1 MKFKDTM
8 TWKALVIDDEEGV
21 RKVLSISLS
30 DAGCEVIA
38 AADGMEGLRLF
49 RDMSPQIVL
58 TDIRMPG
65 MNGLDLLQKLK
76 TEEGDK
82 EVIVIT
88 GFGDMDLA
96 IRALQLDASDFIT
109 KPIHH
114 DALMVALNRAKE
126 RYLTRKDLHDY
137 TSLMEERWITTA
149 EELARTFNFQTHLIE
164 SSIDGIMGWDKDGRV
179 LTFNRSMEK
188 MLGFSKQEVRGKI
201 AFHAFFPVGA
211 AETFSDALRSE
222 DFGGRDRLMLYET
235 TLLDRNGARIPV
247 QLSATVLVEE
257 NQEIGMVGFF
267 RDLREIRRLEQ
278 QFADETRLL
287 HQDKMISLGRLAASV
302 VHEINNP
309 LAGILNYIRL
319 MLKIVNR
326 DAMNPDQLDKFKRY
340 LTLIE
345 GETSRCSRIVS
356 NLLAFSRKS
365 QMEFTDVD
373 VNELVQKCLL
383 LSRHKVSLQNIE
395 IQTALDP
402 GSPRVHGDYNQIQ
415 QALINL
421 IFNAVDAMPGGGTL
435 SLASVLRPSGQTV
448 QIRVADT
455 GCGIPKEEQ
464 EHLFEPFYTTK
475 KEGKGLGLGLAT
487 VQGIMERH
495 RGRVCVES
503 DPGKGSVFTLE
514 LPVRPRKV

>member
-1 MKFKDTM
+1 MKDKNTM
-8 TWKALVIDDEEGV
+8 TWKALVIDDEAGI
-21 RKVLSISLS
+21 RKVLSIALA
-30 DAGCEVIA
+30 DAGCEVIE

-49 RDMSPQIVL
+49 REISPQIVL

-88 GFGDMDLA
+88 GFGEMELA

-114 DALMVALNRAKE
+114 EALTVALKRAKE
-126 RYLTRKDLHDY
+126 RYLTRKDLNDY

-179 LTFNRSMEK
+179 VTFNRSMEK
-188 MLGFSKQEVRGKI
+188 MLGFSKQEVRGRV

-211 AETFSDALRSE
+211 AERFSEALRSE
-222 DFGGRDRLMLYET
+222 DFGGKDRLMLYEM
-235 TLLDRNGARIPV
+235 TLLDRYGARIPV

-257 NQEIGMVGFF
+257 DQEIGMVGFF
-267 RDLREIRRLEQ
+267 RDLRETRRLEQ
-278 QFADETRLL
+278 QFADQERLL

-326 DAMNPDQLDKFKRY
+326 DAINADQLDKFKRY
-340 LTLIE
+340 LTLID

-373 VNELVQKCLL
+373 VNELVQKCVL
-383 LSRHKVSLQNIE
+383 LSQHKVALQNIE
-395 IQTALDP
+395 IRTVLDP
-402 GSPRVHGDYNQIQ
+402 GSPRVNGDYNQIQ

-421 IFNAVDAMPGGGTL
+421 IFNAVDAMVEGGTL
-435 SLASVLRPSGQTV
+435 CLSSVLKPSEQSV
-448 QIRVADT
+448 QIKVADT

-487 VQGIMERH
+487 VEGIVERH
-495 RGRVCVES
+495 RGKIFVQSES
-503 DPGKGSVFTLE
+503 GKGSVFTLE
-514 LPVRPRKV
+514 LPVRFQAH

>member
-1 MKFKDTM
+1 MKDRDTM
-8 TWKALVIDDEEGV
+8 TWKALVIDDEAGI
-21 RKVLSISLS
+21 RKVLSIALS

-38 AADGMEGLRLF
+38 AADGREGLRLF
-49 RDMSPQIVL
+49 REISPQIVL

-65 MNGLDLLQKLK
+65 MNGLDLLRTLK
-76 TEEGDK
+76 AEEGDK

-109 KPIHH
+109 KPIHN
-114 DALMVALNRAKE
+114 DALMVALKRAKE

-149 EELARTFNFQTHLIE
+149 EELARTFNFQSHLIE
-164 SSIDGIMGWDKDGRV
+164 SSIDGIMGWDRDGRV
-179 LTFNRSMEK
+179 VTFNRSMEK
-188 MLGFSKQEVRGKI
+188 MLGFSKQEVRGKVS
-201 AFHAFFPVGA
+201 FHAFFALGA
-211 AETFSDALRSE
+211 AETFSHALCSE
-222 DFGGRDRLMLYET
+222 DFGGKNRLMLYET
-235 TLLDRNGARIPV
+235 TLMDRNGAGIPV
-247 QLSATVLVEE
+247 QLSATVLREE
-257 NQEIGMVGFF
+257 DQVIGTVGFF

-278 QFADETRLL
+278 QFADQTRLL

-326 DAMNPDQLDKFKRY
+326 DTMSPDQLDKFKRY

-345 GETSRCSRIVS
+345 GETSRCSGIVS

-365 QMEFTDVD
+365 QTEFTDVD
-373 VNELVQKCLL
+373 VNELIRKCIL
-383 LSRHKVSLQNIE
+383 LSQHKMSLQDIE
-395 IQTALDP
+395 IRTVLDP
-402 GSPRVHGDYNQIQ
+402 GSAKVHGDYNQIQ

-421 IFNAVDAMPGGGTL
+421 IFNAVDAMPDGGTL
-435 SLASVLRPSGQTV
+435 SLASIFTSSKQTV

-464 EHLFEPFYTTK
+464 DHLFEPFYSTK

-487 VQGIMERH
+487 VQGIAERH

-503 DPGKGSVFTLE
+503 ESGKGSVFTIE
-514 LPVRPRKV
+514 LPVRAR

>member
-1 MKFKDTM
+1 MKDEDTM
-8 TWKALVIDDEEGV
+8 TWKALVIDDEEGI
-21 RKVLSISLS
+21 RKVLSIALS

-38 AADGMEGLRLF
+38 AADGREGLRLF
-49 RDMSPQIVL
+49 RETSPQIVL

-76 TEEGDK
+76 TEDGDK

-96 IRALQLDASDFIT
+96 VRALQLDASDFIT

-114 DALMVALNRAKE
+114 DALMVALKRAKE

-137 TSLMEERWITTA
+137 TSLIEERWITTA
-149 EELARTFNFQTHLIE
+149 EELARTFNFQTHLID

-179 LTFNRSMEK
+179 VTFNRSMEK
-188 MLGFSKQEVRGKI
+188 MLGFSKQEVRGE
-201 AFHAFFPVGA
+201 ASFHAFFPAGA
-211 AETFSDALRSE
+211 AERFSEALRSE
-222 DFGGRDRLMLYET
+222 DFGGKNRLMLYET

-247 QLSATVLVEE
+247 QLSATVLMEE
-257 NQEIGMVGFF
+257 DQEIGMVGFF

-278 QFADETRLL
+278 QFADQARLL

-326 DAMNPDQLDKFKRY
+326 DALNPDQLDKFKRY

-373 VNELVQKCLL
+373 VNELIQKCIL
-383 LSRHKVSLQNIE
+383 LSRHKVTLQNIE
-395 IQTALDP
+395 IRTVLDP
-402 GSPRVHGDYNQIQ
+402 ESPKVHGDYNQIQ
-415 QALINL
+415 QAVINL
-421 IFNAVDAMPGGGTL
+421 IFNAVDAMPEGGTL
-435 SLASVLRPSGQTV
+435 SLVSVLRASEQTV
-448 QIRVADT
+448 QIRVADM

-464 EHLFEPFYTTK
+464 DHLFEPFYTTK

-487 VQGIMERH
+487 VQGIVERH
-495 RGRVCVES
+495 RGKVCVES
-503 DPGKGSVFTLE
+503 ESGKGSVFTLE
-514 LPVRPRKV
+514 LPIRPRGV